1 MNEKLDA
8 WTVETVDLTARVAA
22 ALGTATPS
30 PERELLEELRAL
42 RRELAELRATT
53 ALLGDEVARLRLA
66 AATPRRIVPFGPAEG
81 LARLS

>member
-8 WTVETVDLTARVAA
+8 WTGETVDLTARVAA
-22 ALGTATPS
+22 SLGTV
-30 PERELLEELRAL
+30 ERELLEELHAL

-53 ALLGDEVARLRLA
+53 ALLGDEVARLRLGA
-66 AATPRRIVPFGPAEG
+66 AAPRRIVPFGPAEG